1 MEHFNIDDLFEDQCN
16 DFENRLRNLAGA
28 LFDFKNFTGMLE
40 QAREGALSWLVTKSE
55 QYGGQMELVSYGV
68 ESIEDLIIDVCF
80 TAKIEGK
87 FQRYLF
93 LSLVCKSWGQV
104 SYKIGKKDEGLKFL
118 AEANYYYGLWKGAIE
133 FDEWNTCKDVKQD
146 EIKDNANKGGQ
157 ARSRRFDVVKKE
169 VMRLLKEKVPED
181 GWKNKITAVDDITA
195 DLWLFIQSENRK
207 IKNENALLPSYNQI
221 RQPFIMEEN
230 NLGRTVQDWSRNDK
244 NLKEAFSVVLR
255 KGRK

>member
-1 MEHFNIDDLFEDQCN
+1 
-16 DFENRLRNLAGA
+16 
-28 LFDFKNFTGMLE
+28 
-40 QAREGALSWLVTKSE
+40 
-55 QYGGQMELVSYGV
+55 
-68 ESIEDLIIDVCF
+68 
-80 TAKIEGK
+80 
-87 FQRYLF
+87 
-93 LSLVCKSWGQV
+93 
-104 SYKIGKKDEGLKFL
+104 
-118 AEANYYYGLWKGAIE
+118 
-133 FDEWNTCKDVKQD
+133 
-146 EIKDNANKGGQ
+146 
-157 ARSRRFDVVKKE
+157 
-169 VMRLLKEKVPED
+169 MRLLKEKVPED